1 MPYKERMMYPSY
13 VENRDYIDSKWDKNF
28 GDRMNELVI
37 IGQDLNKDQIGMELE
52 SCLLDSYELADFLN
66 GESFKDNWPI

>member
-37 IGQDLNKDQIGMELE
+37 IGQDLNKDQIVMELE
-52 SCLLDSYELADFLN
+52 SCLLDSYELADYLN

>member
-1 MPYKERMMYPSY
+1 MMYPSY

-37 IGQDLNKDQIGMELE
+37 IGQDMDKDQIVWELE
-52 SCLLDSYELADFLN
+52 ACLLDTYELADFLN
-66 GESFKDNWPI
+66 GETFKDNWPI